1 MLRFPY
7 MEMLNLIASH
17 RKGYYTYKF
26 SFHTYKKWSV
36 LLTALL
42 VSGCGSSPTSANTP
56 EEMFAA
62 VLQKPIPDSITQ
74 LQGVGDTWQGYQL
87 FLRFQAA
94 EDDIQSLLQSGYESV
109 DCDAI
114 SSNFLLPDQSYD
126 RFDPPWQ
133 PKASPKNECWT
144 ADSISNSWTGFG
156 THYLLIDRQN
166 KQIYFTGTG
175 A

>member
-1 MLRFPY
+1 MSAELLFPFTA
-7 MEMLNLIASH
+7 MFNLLSSH
-17 RKGYYTYKF
+17 QTCFHTYKF
-26 SFHTYKKWSV
+26 SFHTYKTWSV

-42 VSGCGSSPTSANTP
+42 IASCGSGPTSANTP

-62 VLQKPIPDSITQ
+62 VLQKPIPTSVKQ

-94 EDDIQSLLQSGYESV
+94 DADIQSLLQSGYESV

-133 PKASPKNECWT
+133 PQTIPKKECWT
-144 ADSISNSWTGFG
+144 TNAISNS
-156 THYLLIDRQN
+156 
-166 KQIYFTGTG
+166 
-175 A
+175 